1 MKNQALIKLTEER
14 INTNN
19 QLVEFIERAKTV
31 TIPLF
36 PETVQFTDIA
46 LKYGAAIV
54 SVDLNLDQYGS
65 NRDIYKNE
73 SGGYCLHLTKL
84 NEISQQSGLQIIDSR
99 VLERRVDEK
108 GRVTYIEHQVKWK
121 MRSVDGSIKEG
132 TATGKYDYF
141 RDLEKYISKKD
152 GKPLDNMIKSRRSH
166 AEALA
171 ESNALTR
178 AYNKAIAKLP
188 QSFTLD
194 ELKKPF
200 LIPYVIED
208 KEELLKGL
216 SKEDQAQIK
225 RELARNR
232 LGLINTIYPAVNA
245 PKGQPDSKQVEEA
258 IITEIENDA
267 STSTVQNKVGS
278 KTLTQEEV
286 NHIQAETFLQP
297 EVKQEERTQQILTL
311 IKLKGY
317 KDANNIPITQKR
329 IENQDVKSQVKFIER
344 LLNMPDEADE
354 RAPL

>member
-14 INTNN
+14 ITSNN
-19 QLVEFIERAKTV
+19 QLAEFVERAKAV

-36 PETVQFTDIA
+36 PETVQFTDTA

-54 SVDLNLDQYGS
+54 SVDLNLDEYG
-65 NRDIYKNE
+65 NNKDIYKND

-84 NEISQQSGLQIIDSR
+84 NEIAQQSGLQITDSR
-99 VLERRVDEK
+99 VLERRVDET

-152 GKPLDNMIKSRRSH
+152 GKPLDKMIKSRRSH

-178 AYNKAIAKLP
+178 AYNKAVAKLP

-208 KEELLKGL
+208 KEELLKYL
-216 SKEDQAQIK
+216 PKESQLEIK
-225 RELARNR
+225 KELVRKR
-232 LGLINTIYPAVNA
+232 LGISDAIYPSSPSPSIQA
-245 PKGQPDSKQVEEA
+245 EEA
-258 IITEIENDA
+258 EVTEITSVEDTSA
-267 STSTVQNKVGS
+267 SPSVDKAPLS
-278 KTLTQEEV
+278 PEEI

-297 EVKQEERTQQILTL
+297 EVKQEERTQKILAL
-311 IKLKGY
+311 IKIKGY
-317 KDANNIPITQKR
+317 KDPNNIPITKKR
-329 IENQDVKSQVKFIER
+329 IENQSVEAQVKFIEK
-344 LLNMPDEADE
+344 LLNLPDEIE
-354 RAPL
+354 SAPL